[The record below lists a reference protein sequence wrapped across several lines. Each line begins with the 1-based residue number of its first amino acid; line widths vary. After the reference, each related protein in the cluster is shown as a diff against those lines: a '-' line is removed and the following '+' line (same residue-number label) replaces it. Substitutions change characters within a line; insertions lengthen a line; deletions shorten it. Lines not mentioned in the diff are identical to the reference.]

1 MGLLDYIEDNWRD
14 SYRPFTRYPK
24 IYGEHFEQGIGLLA
38 EEGQGWSSLYKKPLG
53 LLNISAIPALYEAFR
68 DEPIRNTLVNDLNI
82 DKTKANYAT
91 QAIGLGLDIG
101 VPWAVIKKGMTPWI
115 SEAVRKN
122 QTSAFDLSRR
132 KFLQGA
138 GAAAGL
144 AATGKGMD
152 LLPAAKQ
159 VAKSAPDAFGSMITK
174 MSSDLGTLGAKDG
187 TGIFGGKFKQLH
199 GNLSSALASI
209 TNKTV
214 DDIKRTVPAQ
224 RGRYGYEPV
233 YSIQGRSAQTAGL
246 HGSDVP
252 RFPLRESPASND
264 MIKAQ
269 FEKDWGTSTQSK
281 MENHAQYRD
290 KQGDPLNLN
299 IESRIQDIS
308 RERGVSGYYFNETRQ
323 AFDDI
328 GWARSAYNHNP
339 KKFLAAGQE
348 KLSKL
353 KSVRDDLIATRDSG
367 IRESATGR
375 EGLSQPRDVDYWIDY
390 YDDLIP
396 QLENFLKELS
406 KQ

>member
-214 DDIKRTVPAQ
+214 DDIKRTVPAHEK
-224 RGRYGYEPV
+224 RGRYGYEAV
-233 YSIQGRSAQTAGL
+233 SIQGRSAQTAGL

-339 KKFLAAGQE
+339 KKFLAAGEE
-348 KLSKL
+348 KVSKL
-353 KSVRDDLIATRDSG
+353 KSIRDELIEIRDAG
-367 IRESATGR
+367 GKIPDTGR
-375 EGLSQPRDVDYWIDY
+375 DIGYWIEH

-396 QLENFLKELS
+396 QLENFLKEL
-406 KQ
+406 KAGL